1 MKCKKNKHHKKDDT
15 RISRVLHLSG
25 CHSPCLT
32 LSITM
37 SQSSQVSVSSA
48 SWSWMD
54 ICQLYSPDYFDVA
67 RCDLAHYHSR
77 HESILCINILI
88 IRFILITC
96 TLPFA
101 GPPVRS
107 MLNLIQYCTAYI
119 LFQIL
124 CSCCWQLSFLYTS
137 ESIKFIFC
145 SFFSAPGINYSLY
158 SLIPS

>member
-1 MKCKKNKHHKKDDT
+1 MAPKRSRHTKWKKNKHHKKCDT
-15 RISRVLHLSG
+15 QISRVLHLSG
-25 CHSPCLT
+25 CRSPCLT

-54 ICQLYSPDYFDVA
+54 TCQLYSSDYFDVT
-67 RCDLAHYHSR
+67 RCDLAHYHTR

-96 TLPFA
+96 TRPYA
-101 GPPVRS
+101 GPPVCS
-107 MLNLIQYCTAYI
+107 MLNLIQYCIAYI
-119 LFQIL
+119 LFQIPY
-124 CSCCWQLSFLYTS
+124 SCCWQLSFLYTS

-145 SFFSAPGINYSLY
+145 SFSELPA
-158 SLIPS
+158 